1 MIDQV
6 KMNQLKEHGG
16 AAALELRAEMFSAL
30 KARTDET
37 MKAIGIYFS
46 DKKEKVA
53 AIAGRIEELE
63 AQREALE
70 AEVAAM
76 GPDLA
81 AATISGDIN
90 TMEQIQ
96 GKLTDLEARK
106 AATSAQVELLNG
118 VSVAGDETLFN
129 AADEKARALDQFW
142 TESMDDLSALASFA
156 DEQVSL
162 WRQVAN
168 LSTLGGDLLPRNTV
182 FAWVRDMQK
191 DFQEAE

>member
-37 MKAIGIYFS
+37 MQAVNAYFS

-53 AIAGRIEELE
+53 AIADRIEELE

-70 AEVAAM
+70 EEVAAM

-81 AATISGDIN
+81 AATISGDVN
-90 TMEQIQ
+90 TLEQIQ

-129 AADEKARALDQFW
+129 AASEKARALDQFW
-142 TESMDDLSALASFA
+142 TETMDDLSALASFA
-156 DEQVSL
+156 NEQVSL

-168 LSTLGGDLLPRNTV
+168 LSTLGGDVLPRNTV
-182 FAWVRDMQK
+182 FSWVRDMQK